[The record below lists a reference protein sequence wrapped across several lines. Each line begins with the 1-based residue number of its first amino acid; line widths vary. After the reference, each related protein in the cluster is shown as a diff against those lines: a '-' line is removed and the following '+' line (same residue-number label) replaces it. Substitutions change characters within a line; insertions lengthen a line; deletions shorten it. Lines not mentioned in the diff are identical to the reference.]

1 MEISYETKYHIIERD
16 NWWFKARRNLI
27 LNIINA
33 GKDSKIIDIGCSG
46 GLLLAELKSKGY
58 NNVYGLDI
66 SKQAIEICKKSG
78 LKNTFVGNALKTD
91 FEDESFDVIIASD
104 VLEHLNDDKKAL
116 SEWNRILRKN
126 GKIILFVP
134 AFQFLWSDHDV
145 VNNHIKRYNKK
156 DLIKLAESQN
166 LNINRMSFWN
176 FCLFLPSAINKIA
189 KRLIKTAK
197 KKDDFYSVNEKTNN
211 MLYALLKFENKV
223 IKSGMN
229 FPMG

>member
-1 MEISYETKYHIIERD
+1 M
-16 NWWFKARRNLI
+16 
-27 LNIINA
+27 
-33 GKDSKIIDIGCSG
+33 
-46 GLLLAELKSKGY
+46 
-58 NNVYGLDI
+58 
-66 SKQAIEICKKSG
+66 
-78 LKNTFVGNALKTD
+78 
-91 FEDESFDVIIASD
+91 
-104 VLEHLNDDKKAL
+104 EHLNDDKKAL

-229 FPMG
+229 FPMGVSIFTIYKK